1 MQKIVC
7 MKWGTRYDFNF
18 VNRLYSSIKKHT
30 KRPTKLYCFTDDR
43 KGINNAIVCKP
54 LPKIK
59 IPLQLSFTPWRKL
72 SMWQNPLGDL
82 ENDVLFLD
90 LDLVITGNLDRFF
103 DYKPGKYCVIEN
115 WTQKGKGIGN
125 TSCFRFPVGNYS
137 FVYSDFEKNSN
148 ETEKFIS
155 ELKTYISSK
164 IGSDINFR
172 RVESVGPK
180 VSSELLKQGITAI
193 ALSLAAM
200 LFYIWVRF
208 EWQFSLGSIIA
219 LFHDVI
225 ITLGIFSILSL
236 EVNLSIVAAVLTIVG
251 YSMNDTVVIYDR
263 IRENLLKYS
272 KINTNEIANISV
284 NETLSRTIITSLTTL
299 LALGSIFVLG
309 GEILKGFSFAM
320 ILGVIIGTY
329 SSIFVASPVL
339 NYFKVTQKTLL
350 KDENI

>member
-1 MQKIVC
+1 MNNQINFSKFFKTAYIFSILTIFVSILFLFF
-7 MKWGTRYDFNF
+7 KGLNFGVDFKGGTLLEIRVSDAN
-18 VNRLYSSIKKHT
+18 
-30 KRPTKLYCFTDDR
+30 
-43 KGINNAIVCKP
+43 
-54 LPKIK
+54 IK
-59 IPLQLSFTPWRKL
+59 IQDIRDSLKTAD
-72 SMWQNPLGDL
+72 LGDVSVK
-82 ENDVLFLD
+82 EFGKEGDFL
-90 LDLVITGNLDRFF
+90 V
-103 DYKPGKYCVIEN
+103 K
-115 WTQKGKGIGN
+115 
-125 TSCFRFPVGNYS
+125 
-137 FVYSDFEKNSN
+137 FEKNAN
-148 ETEKFIS
+148 ENKKFIS
-155 ELKTYISSK
+155 QLKNNISKK
-164 IGSDINFR
+164 IGSELNFR

-193 ALSLAAM
+193 VLSLAAM
-200 LFYIWVRF
+200 LFYIWIRF

-219 LFHDVI
+219 LFHDVV

-284 NETLSRTIITSLTTL
+284 NETLSRTVITSLTTL
-299 LALGSIFVLG
+299 LALGSIFILG

-350 KDENI
+350 KEDSVN

>member
-1 MQKIVC
+1 MNNKINFSKYFKIGNIFSILAITISIIFLL
-7 MKWGTRYDFNF
+7 MKGLNFGVDFKGGTLLEIRVSD
-18 VNRLYSSIKKHT
+18 
-30 KRPTKLYCFTDDR
+30 
-43 KGINNAIVCKP
+43 IN
-54 LPKIK
+54 IK
-59 IPLQLSFTPWRKL
+59 IQDIRSSLREAE
-72 SMWQNPLGDL
+72 LGDISVKQFGK
-82 ENDVLFLD
+82 EGDFL
-90 LDLVITGNLDRFF
+90 I
-103 DYKPGKYCVIEN
+103 K
-115 WTQKGKGIGN
+115 
-125 TSCFRFPVGNYS
+125 
-137 FVYSDFEKNSN
+137 FERNSN
-148 ETEKFIS
+148 ENEKFIS
-155 ELKTYISSK
+155 ELKKSISGK
-164 IGSDINFR
+164 IGSEVNFR

-180 VSSELLKQGITAI
+180 VSGELLKQGITAI

-200 LFYIWVRF
+200 LFYIWIRF

-219 LFHDVI
+219 LFHDVV

-272 KINTNEIANISV
+272 KINTNEIANISL

-299 LALGSIFVLG
+299 LALGSIFLLG

-339 NYFKVTQKTLL
+339 NYFKVSQKTLL
-350 KDENI
+350 KEEKI

>member
-1 MQKIVC
+1 MYNKINFSKFFKIANIFSVIAILISILFLFL
-7 MKWGTRYDFNF
+7 KGLNFGVDFKGGTLLEIRVSDAN
-18 VNRLYSSIKKHT
+18 
-30 KRPTKLYCFTDDR
+30 
-43 KGINNAIVCKP
+43 
-54 LPKIK
+54 IK
-59 IPLQLSFTPWRKL
+59 IQKL
-72 SMWQNPLGDL
+72 RDSLTTADLGDVSVKQFGK
-82 ENDVLFLD
+82 EGDFL
-90 LDLVITGNLDRFF
+90 V
-103 DYKPGKYCVIEN
+103 K
-115 WTQKGKGIGN
+115 
-125 TSCFRFPVGNYS
+125 
-137 FVYSDFEKNSN
+137 FEKNSN
-148 ETEKFIS
+148 ENEKFIS
-155 ELKTYISSK
+155 ELKNKISKK
-164 IGSDINFR
+164 IGSAVNFR

-180 VSSELLKQGITAI
+180 VSGELLKQGVTAI
-193 ALSLAAM
+193 ALSLGAM
-200 LFYIWVRF
+200 LFYIWIRF

-299 LALGSIFVLG
+299 LALGSIFLLG

-320 ILGVIIGTY
+320 ILGVLIGTY
-329 SSIFVASPVL
+329 SSVFVASPVL

-350 KDENI
+350 KEDKI